1 MNFDEIKKINKIF
14 DMLNSCEEFID
25 YINATYE
32 NKKLFIIK
40 DNNELLLRIS
50 NEYLF
55 KSQII
60 DIPLVKKNKYR
71 KLYCRNKPENIIIR
85 AKKLKI

>member
-14 DMLNSCEEFID
+14 GMLNSCEEFID

-60 DIPLVKKNKYR
+60 DIPLV
-71 KLYCRNKPENIIIR
+71 
-85 AKKLKI
+85 